1 LTSRTTNT
9 FRKLMHSRLAVAL
22 PVTFLILFITSLGLV
37 SATYYFSIQK
47 IGSESQ
53 IIKITAA
60 KADFI
65 SLNDKIL
72 STIWNPGSS
81 STINIKDS
89 GGLTRIQPDSNQLL
103 ISVDDASS
111 IHEEIFA
118 SSIGKVIYELPY
130 SVTSQAGVFLE
141 GDSRPIVNQTG
152 STQSQMSIV
161 RGVEHPEIH
170 LSYRPVV
177 CYSAAGLEN
186 GKQLNNIRIYVIN
199 LNSSTSI
206 DSQGELPL
214 RVECLDAQLTTKS
227 YEFSSQP
234 PNLTITASKED
245 SVGTVVIPLSSNAQG
260 AIVNIELVV
269 VNVAIER
276 WIR

>member
-1 LTSRTTNT
+1 
-9 FRKLMHSRLAVAL
+9 
-22 PVTFLILFITSLGLV
+22 
-37 SATYYFSIQK
+37 
-47 IGSESQ
+47 
-53 IIKITAA
+53 
-60 KADFI
+60 
-65 SLNDKIL
+65 
-72 STIWNPGSS
+72 
-81 STINIKDS
+81 
-89 GGLTRIQPDSNQLL
+89 
-103 ISVDDASS
+103 
-111 IHEEIFA
+111 
-118 SSIGKVIYELPY
+118 
-130 SVTSQAGVFLE
+130 VFLE
-141 GDSRPIVNQTG
+141 GDNRPIANQTG
-152 STQSQMSIV
+152 STQSQVSIV